1 MLHIRRLRILED
13 LVFLLIIL
21 STLPTPNLAWPRRS
35 SLGRNAAT
43 TVPKPDSPVQPLE
56 AVGLPS
62 SRSTSDAPAHPAA
75 DFERQNEEIR
85 AALLRRLS
93 YFKEASG
100 APHSSPLE
108 LRKEAQDFSEAAYRF
123 EQQDESALLSRD
135 RSCFSQALPSGAS
148 SCQSLAGSSP
158 HLNELRVKTAIKMAL
173 CEIRT
178 SRSTRGPKECQPFEA
193 GTDGSNAGEEPDPM
207 ILCSAYRRWEDTE
220 TARELHQSTAT
231 RLADF
236 VQQLQDLEL
245 VKKEGMTT
253 ESEQRARAFQDISHH
268 ITSSLE
274 PLFAAFRTNGAA
286 QLDSFALLR
295 SELLHL
301 IQSIEPL
308 VSRSLEGTLQ
318 DMSHMLKD
326 VALEHRNQLEKV
338 SQNTVA
344 RTTQELERSL
354 LAVHDAIETS
364 IADLNQS
371 SGQVVKEMVGLYAAV
386 KAGEHVAN
394 ANFPAGNVFHRRF
407 QWTDK
412 YLIFIDGGFGAQTIL
427 GLSDAAEQLGSSLS
441 TSLELASRSQD
452 LQASNLEGLQR
463 DVSVLSE
470 AVTNLTLR
478 TRPKLLSKN
487 LGWLVALASRL
498 RFDPED
504 FVIATMSALLR
515 LLGVWKTGI
524 AVMTMACIIGIAQG
538 DWLPTSLLVR
548 VIGSI
553 AGAGAL
559 VRMIGISVVR
569 IRKSRAAV
577 QDSQHPLANGRSP
590 TGLPMSELALEASR
604 FALSNPPS
612 HLRAGIGS
620 FTRPRRMRCI
630 ESNRAA
636 RGWPAFVIAES
647 YGTWAAGRPSWHH
660 RGAEFRQPESELD
673 AEPVDEACDGACV

>member
-1 MLHIRRLRILED
+1 MLHIRRLRILEY
-13 LVFLLIIL
+13 LSFLLIIL
-21 STLPTPNLAWPRRS
+21 STLPTPNLAWPRRL
-35 SLGRNAAT
+35 SLDRNAAT
-43 TVPKPDSPVQPLE
+43 TVPRPASRVEPLE
-56 AVGLPS
+56 AFGLPS
-62 SRSTSDAPAHPAA
+62 SRSKSGPPPNPTA
-75 DFERQNEEIR
+75 DVERWNEEIR
-85 AALLRRLS
+85 
-93 YFKEASG
+93 
-100 APHSSPLE
+100 
-108 LRKEAQDFSEAAYRF
+108 
-123 EQQDESALLSRD
+123 DESALLSRG
-135 RSCFSQALPSGAS
+135 RSCFSQSLPSGAS
-148 SCQSLAGSSP
+148 SCQSIAGSSP
-158 HLNELRVKTAIKMAL
+158 HSNELRVKTAIKMAL

-193 GTDGSNAGEEPDPM
+193 GADESNAGEEPDPI
-207 ILCSAYRRWEDTE
+207 ILCSAYRRWEDSE
-220 TARELHQSTAT
+220 TAREFHQSTAT

-245 VKKEGMTT
+245 VKKEAMAT

-268 ITSSLE
+268 ITSRLE

-295 SELLHL
+295 SELLHS

-308 VSRSLEGTLQ
+308 VSRSLEVTLQ
-318 DMSHMLKD
+318 DVSHMLKD
-326 VALEHRNQLEKV
+326 VTLEHRNQLEKV

-344 RTTQELERSL
+344 RTTQELDRSL

-364 IADLNQS
+364 IAALNQS
-371 SGQVVKEMVGLYAAV
+371 SSQVVKEMVGLYAAV
-386 KAGEHVAN
+386 KAGEHVAD
-394 ANFPAGNVFHRRF
+394 AILPACNVFHCRF
-407 QWTDK
+407 QWTVHSA
-412 YLIFIDGGFGAQTIL
+412 YGEN
-427 GLSDAAEQLGSSLS
+427 AAEQLSSSLS
-441 TSLELASRSQD
+441 TSLELASRSQE

-487 LGWLVALASRL
+487 LGWLVALANRL

-538 DWLPTSLLVR
+538 DWLPTSLLMR
-548 VIGSI
+548 VVGSI

-559 VRMIGISVVR
+559 VRMIGISVAR
-569 IRKSRAAV
+569 IRKRRAAAF
-577 QDSQHPLANGRSP
+577 QDSQRPLASGGSP
-590 TGLPMSELALEASR
+590 TSLPMSELALEASR

-630 ESNRAA
+630 ESNKAA
-636 RGWPAFVIAES
+636 RGWPAFVPAES
-647 YGTWAAGRPSWHH
+647 YGTWAASGPNWHH
-660 RGAEFRQPESELD
+660 RRGGEFRQSELD
-673 AEPVDEACDGACV
+673 AEPLDEACDGACV

>member
-123 EQQDESALLSRD
+123 EQQADESALLSRD

-193 GTDGSNAGEEPDPM
+193 GTDESNAGEEPDPSSCVEALSRSPQYWSSYSGYLREIV

-274 PLFAAFRTNGAA
+274 PLLAAFRTNGAA

-371 SGQVVKEMVGLYAAV
+371 SGQVVKEMLAMSST
-386 KAGEHVAN
+386 VASS
-394 ANFPAGNVFHRRF
+394 GRVLRR
-407 QWTDK
+407 
-412 YLIFIDGGFGAQTIL
+412 IERTIL

-538 DWLPTSLLVR
+538 DRLPTSLLVR

-559 VRMIGISVVR
+559 VRMIGISVAR

-577 QDSQHPLANGRSP
+577 QDSQHPLGNGRSP